1 MGLEG
6 KIVHRPS
13 ADAAGTITEPLK
25 GVFQIAPRG
34 MAIGAAVLAGVW
46 LAATSPAAAP
56 ATGRIEGFVRLAAA
70 GDAPIV
76 SGAYPSRKVT
86 KPAARASE
94 VGNVIVFVKLAGDAA
109 RAATL
114 AASRVE
120 MIQQDET
127 FVPRVLAITRGSTVD
142 FPNADPF
149 FHNVFSLSR
158 AATFDLGR
166 YPRGDRRSRTF
177 KQAGL
182 VKVYCHLHSHMNASI
197 MVFDHPHFTTPS
209 GDGRFALADVP
220 AGEMRL
226 SAWHERIGESSK
238 DITVEAGRTTR
249 VEFALPVED
258 GQ

>member
-1 MGLEG
+1 MGT
-6 KIVHRPS
+6 R
-13 ADAAGTITEPLK
+13 ADSSRRLRRDTAGTITEPLK
-25 GVFQIAPRG
+25 GVYRFAPRG
-34 MAIGAAVLAGVW
+34 IAIGAAALTAVW

-56 ATGRIEGFVRLAAA
+56 ATGRIEGFVRLTAP
-70 GDAPIV
+70 GDAQIV
-76 SGAYPSRKVT
+76 SGAYPSRRVT

-94 VGNVIVFVKLAGDAA
+94 VGNVIVFIKDAA
-109 RAATL
+109 RATTL
-114 AASRVE
+114 PASRAE

-127 FVPRVLAITRGSTVD
+127 FLPRVLAITRGSTVD

-166 YPRGDRRSRTF
+166 YPRNDRRARTF

-182 VKVYCHLHSHMNASI
+182 VKVYCHLHSHMSASI
-197 MVFDHPHFTTPS
+197 MVFDHPYFTTPA
-209 GDGRFALADVP
+209 GDGRFAIAEVP
-220 AGEMRL
+220 AGDLRL